1 MRSLFAR
8 ALMMAIAVA
17 ALIGLTAVGADA
29 APTGAKNAFEFTAT
43 CNGQDVPLVVNNAN
57 GQGPQSPDK
66 SQATFAPAHV
76 VGTNEVFHPTQ
87 FDLTF
92 SFSFNGQTQ
101 SFTNTASRPNK
112 PAPMQC
118 MIDTTQT
125 APDGSSFS
133 LQGSVGGW
141 LS

>member
-8 ALMMAIAVA
+8 ALMVAVA
-17 ALIGLTAVGADA
+17 GSALVAMTAASAGA
-29 APTGAKNAFEFTAT
+29 APTGAKNAFQFTAT
-43 CNGQDVPLVVNNAN
+43 CNAQEVPIVVNNAN

-66 SQATFAPAHV
+66 MQATFAPAHI
-76 VGTNEVFHPTQ
+76 VGTNQVFHPTQ

-92 SFSFNGQTQ
+92 SFTVGTETQ

-112 PAPMQC
+112 AAPVSC
-118 MIDTTQT
+118 SIDTTQT

-133 LQGSVGGW
+133 LEGTVAGW
-141 LS
+141 IS